1 MGKFTRRGAAFGAAV
16 LTASM
21 AFSGSAAFAAT
32 SDSSG
37 PIEIDGDPEHVDPLE
52 GPAIWR
58 FADEDRV
65 GTALQAAAR
74 TNLPWGE
81 SVGEY
86 VGQTAIIATTG
97 DFADALA
104 AAPLADLLDA
114 PVLLDNPGGN
124 VDGRVADY
132 LTTGNYKGYGHGE
145 DFENVVLLGGTD
157 VFAESYVQQLEA
169 AGINVF
175 RYAGANRYQTAA
187 KLAEHTIFIGSLM
200 GSYQNPNIFFADG
213 TDFADALAAGPAAA
227 AHDGVVL
234 LTKGSEGL
242 DSFTFA
248 AVAGDYKAFSAPNL
262 HNHAA
267 IHTIGGPAAAGAANG
282 WLGTGIESDSD
293 TFGDDRYETAVL
305 AAGKFI
311 PGATNFVV
319 ASGENYP
326 DAVVGGAYAANVD
339 GALLLAKNNHLPR
352 VNANYLEGIRLD
364 VDNVFVFGG
373 PNAIAPSVSEAIW
386 NLNWRY

>member
-1 MGKFTRRGAAFGAAV
+1 MGKFTRRGATLGAAV

-21 AFSGSAAFAAT
+21 AFAGTTAFAA
-32 SDSSG
+32 DGSG
-37 PIEIDGDPEHVDPLE
+37 PIDIDGAPEYVESSDA
-52 GPAIWR
+52 PAIYR
-58 FADEDRV
+58 FADVDRV

-74 TNLPWGE
+74 TSMPWGDT
-81 SVGEY
+81 V
-86 VGQTAIIATTG
+86 IIATTG

-114 PVLLDNPGGN
+114 PIILDNPGAG
-124 VDGRVADY
+124 VDARVMQY
-132 LTTGNYKGYGHGE
+132 VTTGTYKGFDSGEHGGF
-145 DFENVVLLGGTD
+145 DNVILLGGTD
-157 VFAESYVQQLEA
+157 VFPEGYVTQLELP
-169 AGINVF
+169 GVNVE
-175 RYAGANRYQTAA
+175 RYSGANRYQTAA
-187 KLAEHTIFIGSLM
+187 VLAGHTIAEGEAQ
-200 GSYQNPNIFFADG
+200 GVYTNPNIFFADG

-242 DSFTFA
+242 DAFTFA
-248 AVAGDYKAFSAPNL
+248 AVAGDYAAYSAPNL

-267 IHTIGGPAAAGAANG
+267 IHTIGGPAAAGVDAG

-373 PNAIAPSVSEAIW
+373 PAAIDPSVSAAIW